1 MPNGT
6 SSMSRPSSIRPRL
19 GAARVPSRARTG
31 PSSSQAPSI
40 FLRTSVSPG
49 RPHTVSEKAGV
60 FALAAFVLLAIV
72 GGAFAAGYVIGRML
86 L

>member
-1 MPNGT
+1 VG
-6 SSMSRPSSIRPRL
+6 
-19 GAARVPSRARTG
+19 
-31 PSSSQAPSI
+31 
-40 FLRTSVSPG
+40 
-49 RPHTVSEKAGV
+49 EKASV